1 MARGSKKVYK
11 MTVSPMVVTERLALL
26 LFFGRSQF
34 LISIWENTILTRFIV
49 LSLRFYSNIL
59 KHWLQRGCDRFTP
72 VPANQLLH

>member
-1 MARGSKKVYK
+1 VARGSKKVYR

-34 LISIWENTILTRFIV
+34 LMSIWENAILTGFIV
-49 LSLRFYSNIL
+49 PSLSFYINIL
-59 KHWLQRGCDRFTP
+59 KHCLQRGCDRFIP